1 MNEKLYF
8 TLEELIEAE
17 KKINPH
23 LKGED
28 LEESAKAGHVETDK
42 GFIWYSYWETIL
54 NNKKKGS

>member
-8 TLEELIEAE
+8 TLEAE